1 MWEELPEDVRPRL
14 DAETGLPAAG
24 TDVKVPAAWRIE
36 LDADTAVG
44 HLELDGELSFPRGRD
59 IVLSVETLK
68 MSVGELKAGTKDRPH
83 DSKVCVSSCCA
94 TSQEDISLHRVQ
106 GCHTV
111 RSTVRQIIVR
121 FCANVSYF
129 LAVIAQIRSLDT
141 VPPPH
146 IPRRQHTITAGGNLS
161 KAWRTVR
168 AKRLV
173 MKRDGACR

>member
-14 DAETGLPAAG
+14 DAETGMPAAG

-83 DSKVCVSSCCA
+83 DGKVCVSSCCA
-94 TSQEDISLHRVQ
+94 T
-106 GCHTV
+106 
-111 RSTVRQIIVR
+111 
-121 FCANVSYF
+121 
-129 LAVIAQIRSLDT
+129 
-141 VPPPH
+141 
-146 IPRRQHTITAGGNLS
+146 
-161 KAWRTVR
+161 
-168 AKRLV
+168 
-173 MKRDGACR
+173 